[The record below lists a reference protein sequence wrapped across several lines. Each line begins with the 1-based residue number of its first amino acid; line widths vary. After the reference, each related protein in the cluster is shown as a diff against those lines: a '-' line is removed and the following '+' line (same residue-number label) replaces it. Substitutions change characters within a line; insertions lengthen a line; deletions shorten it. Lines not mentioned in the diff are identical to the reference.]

1 MKKQQKPFEW
11 GEDGLETSDDLD
23 EVLDGLEGL
32 DDMDEED
39 IIDLDDADIV
49 ELTDELAD
57 DGNAEEE
64 ALFGA
69 DDDKLGLGELEDL
82 GLEEDAEALAE
93 EDFLNGLDLADEEM
107 GLGED
112 EHLEV
117 RVLDEN
123 GAEDELG
130 DVDFGDLM
138 GLIEEDRHAASADVA
153 AVSDATGTNEDEGIE
168 NTMETSAAAR
178 EEASS
183 EEVSVEDLISGIE
196 SRLMDLVQQ
205 FVEARLPD
213 IVREVLR
220 EEIAQLKEEMESV
233 QDK

>member
-32 DDMDEED
+32 DDMDDEE

-49 ELTDELAD
+49 ELSDELPD
-57 DGNAEEE
+57 DGDAEEE

-69 DDDKLGLGELEDL
+69 EDDKLGLGGLEDL
-82 GLEEDAEALAE
+82 GLEEDTEALGE
-93 EDFLNGLDLADEEM
+93 EDFLNGLDLADEEI

-117 RVLDEN
+117 RVLDTN
-123 GAEDELG
+123 DGEDELG

-138 GLIEEDRHAASADVA
+138 GLIEDDGHAASAESA
-153 AVSDATGTNEDEGIE
+153 AAPAATGTSGNIE
-168 NTMETSAAAR
+168 NIMETSAVAW
-178 EEASS
+178 EEPPS
-183 EEVSVEDLISGIE
+183 EEVSVEELISGIE
-196 SRLMDLVQQ
+196 SRLMVFVQQ
-205 FVEARLPD
+205 LVESRLPD

-220 EEIAQLKEEMESV
+220 EEIAQLKEELESA

>member
-49 ELTDELAD
+49 ELADELPD

-69 DDDKLGLGELEDL
+69 DDDKLGLGGLEDL
-82 GLEEDAEALAE
+82 GLEEETEVLGED
-93 EDFLNGLDLADEEM
+93 DFLNGLDLADEEM

-117 RVLDEN
+117 RVLDTN
-123 GAEDELG
+123 DTDDELG

-138 GLIEEDRHAASADVA
+138 GLIEDDGHAASADGA
-153 AVSDATGTNEDEGIE
+153 AAPADTGTSEDIE
-168 NTMETSAAAR
+168 DIMESSAAAQD
-178 EEASS
+178 EASS

-196 SRLMDLVQQ
+196 ARLVDLVQQ